1 MKKEIKKAFLDFDK
15 EEQWLNEQGQNGL
28 MLLNYYNGTYEFE
41 DVNPTKYLYKIEIPK
56 KQNRSDY
63 YEFLEELGITVVA
76 NYAGRVYL
84 RKNENDGAFDFK
96 KEYKKFYMPKNIPEI
111 VTVPKANFIAVR
123 GKGNPN
129 DVGGSYQ
136 QAVGVLYAVAYTL
149 KMSYLSNYQIKGFFE
164 YAVPPLEGFWWQEGI
179 EGVDYSDKSEFCW
192 ISVIR
197 LPAFITRK
205 DFGWAIET
213 ATSKKKMDCSITEFL
228 TIDEGLCV
236 QILHTGPFDSEPA
249 TIELMSKYIAVSGY
263 EHDFS
268 DSRFHHEIYL
278 SDPRKTSPDKMK
290 TVIRHPIKRV

>member
-1 MKKEIKKAFLDFDK
+1 
-15 EEQWLNEQGQNGL
+15 
-28 MLLNYYNGTYEFE
+28 
-41 DVNPTKYLYKIEIPK
+41 
-56 KQNRSDY
+56 
-63 YEFLEELGITVVA
+63 
-76 NYAGRVYL
+76 
-84 RKNENDGAFDFK
+84 
-96 KEYKKFYMPKNIPEI
+96 
-111 VTVPKANFIAVR
+111 
-123 GKGNPN
+123 
-129 DVGGSYQ
+129 
-136 QAVGVLYAVAYTL
+136 
-149 KMSYLSNYQIKGFFE
+149 MSYLSNYQIKGFFE

-197 LPAFITRK
+197 LSAFITRK